1 VVFGKKRRASQGD
14 IDELA
19 LDLIKANGIVQDGN
33 NPGLKH
39 YYYRIKL
46 FYLDAVMD
54 YSNALKLCDEAIGY
68 IYKHSKIP
76 DNNKI
81 GIYTGTQM
89 YCFLNLRRFEEAR
102 DLAETFERYF
112 TPGTINWFNVMEY
125 YFVLS
130 VQTTNYIH
138 AYELLAQV
146 TSNTTYSQ
154 LTGSR
159 RKVWRLLEAYM
170 QFIINSGI
178 WVDKPP
184 KIQAEEFKIARFM
197 NEVGNLSRDKTGFHV
212 SILILQ
218 IMFWLNRAE
227 YGAIIQQQPALKR
240 YIYRHLYSRD
250 NERARFFLT
259 FLSRMV
265 DYNFIYA
272 DVETGTKRLFNALKG
287 QEMNYVANLGGNE
300 IVEYELLW
308 TWVLNRLKENW
319 SVIVDK

>member
-1 VVFGKKRRASQGD
+1 
-14 IDELA
+14 
-19 LDLIKANGIVQDGN
+19 
-33 NPGLKH
+33 
-39 YYYRIKL
+39 
-46 FYLDAVMD
+46 
-54 YSNALKLCDEAIGY
+54 
-68 IYKHSKIP
+68 
-76 DNNKI
+76 
-81 GIYTGTQM
+81 
-89 YCFLNLRRFEEAR
+89 
-102 DLAETFERYF
+102 
-112 TPGTINWFNVMEY
+112 
-125 YFVLS
+125 
-130 VQTTNYIH
+130 
-138 AYELLAQV
+138 
-146 TSNTTYSQ
+146 
-154 LTGSR
+154 
-159 RKVWRLLEAYM
+159 
-170 QFIINSGI
+170 
-178 WVDKPP
+178 
-184 KIQAEEFKIARFM
+184 M